1 MLGKRREWGEKSR
14 LRPTLNDDMQL
25 PFQSE
30 NVCIGAS
37 KGLKQAS
44 ATSLKNRPTLE
55 CSNYSL
61 ILQIQYL
68 YKNNNTSQTAQRPHL
83 YIE

>member
-1 MLGKRREWGEKSR
+1 MLGKTREWGEKRR

-61 ILQIQYL
+61 IHQIQYL
-68 YKNNNTSQTAQRPHL
+68 YKNNNETNSTKAPT
-83 YIE
+83 YT

>member
-1 MLGKRREWGEKSR
+1 MGEKRR
-14 LRPTLNDDMQL
+14 LRPPLNDDMQL

-44 ATSLKNRPTLE
+44 APSLKNRPPLE

-61 ILQIQYL
+61 ILQIQYS
-68 YKNNNTSQTAQRPHL
+68 YKNNNMRQTAQKPHSH
-83 YIE
+83 IE